1 MFSKEKVLKRL
12 FAYHVRLLL
21 LVTQDLKKED
31 QNLKREVKS
40 RYTT

>member
-21 LVTQDLKKED
+21 LVTQDLKKD
-31 QNLKREVKS
+31 QNLKREVKP